1 MANAAGTL
9 QCHKK
14 QIHQWVNLPLFL
26 LASGVIGVNYV
37 QNHPKDFPVLTK
49 ITAPVANVARGA
61 QGMAM
66 GLLPVAAYFGVE
78 LGNRCKRNGK
88 KESES
93 EGNNS
98 GALVTAQIA
107 LANAQTALANEQLRQ
122 IRAVSPTIPSI
133 NLAGKPSAVDSGSSS
148 GSVYVP
154 ELYRLG
160 RSL

>member
-1 MANAAGTL
+1 MDNAAGTL

-98 GALVTAQIA
+98 GALVIAQIE
-107 LANAQTALANEQLRQ
+107 LANAQTALAVEQLRQ
-122 IRAVSPTIPSI
+122 LQKSLPTSPII
-133 NLAGKPSAVDSGSSS
+133 KLAGSVNATKNTGGSA
-148 GSVYVP
+148 SVPDVFN
-154 ELYRLG
+154 RF
-160 RSL
+160 R